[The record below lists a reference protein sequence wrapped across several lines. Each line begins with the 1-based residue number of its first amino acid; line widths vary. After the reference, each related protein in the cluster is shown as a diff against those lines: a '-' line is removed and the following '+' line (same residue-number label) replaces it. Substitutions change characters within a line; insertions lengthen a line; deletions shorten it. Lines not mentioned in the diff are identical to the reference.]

1 MTWNKFT
8 NGTVADA
15 TEVNANFSFLLTF
28 PILNKIRQQIDRS
41 VSVSLNKD
49 DIFSDAFIDASGREN
64 YVNTGNTT
72 AGYSGAYKCKN
83 WSTTV
88 TTQTETPNND
98 TDTTGITSTFVA
110 TDDCIITELIYKPDG
125 SSGTTTFKF
134 TFSVNSVVLCEV
146 SDTAPSLSTSKT
158 FTLTASDWGAV
169 IESGDTVDF
178 VITRTGGVAR
188 IGRDNTTVFAS
199 STLITT
205 PSSEFMAGSITA
217 TQVTATNSTS
227 SIVEMD
233 IPTGTFSSTVNKLT
247 GKSMIAST
255 ETTATIEHRLENAT
269 EDSGWILGGDLGS
282 FTALTSE
289 PTKYK
294 IRLTSASSAASFGVP
309 AIKGS
314 GVYSQ

>member
-28 PILNKIRQQIDRS
+28 PILNKIRQQIDGS

-72 AGYSGAYKCKN
+72 AGYSGTEYKCKN

-88 TTQTETPNND
+88 TTQTETLNND

-110 TDDCIITELIYKPDG
+110 TDDCIITELIFKPDG
-125 SSGTTTFKF
+125 TGSTTTHTF
-134 TFSVNSVVLCEV
+134 TFSVNGEQLAQV
-146 SDTAPSLSTSKT
+146 SKTWISSTSET
-158 FTLTASDWGAV
+158 ITLTAADWGAV

-178 VITRTGGVAR
+178 VITRTGLGR

-205 PSSEFMAGSITA
+205 PSAEFMAGDITA

-314 GVYSQ
+314 GVYSE